1 MQCIQRL
8 QDYIHKTT
16 TLWHET
22 VQVHARFEKCSASFL
37 PICNLAR
44 KTILTIAIGNAFL
57 AD

>member
-1 MQCIQRL
+1 MQNTLKL

-16 TLWHET
+16 TLWRET
-22 VQVHARFEKCSASFL
+22 VHARLEKCSASFL
-37 PICNLAR
+37 PICNPAR